1 MGLLEELDKKLMV
14 LLRDG
19 RTLIGFLRSVD
30 QFANLVLH
38 QTIERIHVG
47 KCYGDIPRGVFV
59 VRGENVVLLGE
70 IDAEKT
76 EPKDIGLTEV
86 SLEEILE
93 KQAVQQAE
101 KEEADRIRVKA
112 SKSEVSHTQHKETVR
127 TCTSIISPT
136 TQTNVPNPSRSKS
149 IYGITTQEIFGDN
162 SWKMTMVGVS
172 IYLGSVPLNRLVFV
186 PLDREL

>member
-1 MGLLEELDKKLMV
+1 M
-14 LLRDG
+14 
-19 RTLIGFLRSVD
+19 
-30 QFANLVLH
+30 LH

-93 KQAVQQAE
+93 KQVN
-101 KEEADRIRVKA
+101 RGFC
-112 SKSEVSHTQHKETVR
+112 SFSHF
-127 TCTSIISPT
+127 SPCR
-136 TQTNVPNPSRSKS
+136 QFSRRRRRRQ
-149 IYGITTQEIFGDN
+149 I
-162 SWKMTMVGVS
+162 
-172 IYLGSVPLNRLVFV
+172 GSG
-186 PLDREL
+186 